1 MGVTSFPAGLPNVGY
16 SMQAAAI
23 ASALVERENAADNR
37 AKLREWLDRIEGP
50 FQPLWIG
57 LDEGRH
63 FAEFLTNMV
72 RVGSGLE
79 PGSCEDRVP

>member
-37 AKLREWLDRIEGP
+37 AKLREWLDVGACNRSGVCSQTERFSARI
-50 FQPLWIG
+50 I
-57 LDEGRH
+57 
-63 FAEFLTNMV
+63 
-72 RVGSGLE
+72 
-79 PGSCEDRVP
+79 